1 MSNCNSSEENESQH
15 ALHGTDA
22 RCTDPLEYDNI
33 LPNQAVAGKN
43 SIPDVYEVAA
53 AIGACM
59 EPILDEFGHDKL
71 EPLTKEVVQCLELF
85 EKTVNI
91 LTKETEKSLEFQY
104 SLEKSQHECNQLK
117 TSHETEVERLD
128 DTIFQLQTTID
139 SLQQS
144 NDTLVENWD
153 FESEESR
160 RQAAEELERQPSA
173 AELNIAKQ
181 LRETHEK
188 VNHLEREKS
197 DYKDDIQILSDK
209 LEKYQRLEDA
219 QYLNSSK
226 GTTDLNASS
235 CDNNVLDTSA
245 ENNGSRNISHAS
257 DIEEKEAISITELQK
272 VLRDKNFYKEKCFA
286 MEDQL
291 MEMKMVIA
299 NQKLQND
306 SAAVTLDP
314 NSNKMRTPNRT
325 AGSSFLDM
333 ISPSK
338 PNLRRLFSLANRSS
352 ETTSNKSAILPEK

>member
-1 MSNCNSSEENESQH
+1 M
-15 ALHGTDA
+15 G
-22 RCTDPLEYDNI
+22 
-33 LPNQAVAGKN
+33 
-43 SIPDVYEVAA
+43 
-53 AIGACM
+53 
-59 EPILDEFGHDKL
+59 
-71 EPLTKEVVQCLELF
+71 
-85 EKTVNI
+85 
-91 LTKETEKSLEFQY
+91 
-104 SLEKSQHECNQLK
+104 
-117 TSHETEVERLD
+117 
-128 DTIFQLQTTID
+128 
-139 SLQQS
+139 
-144 NDTLVENWD
+144 
-153 FESEESR
+153 
-160 RQAAEELERQPSA
+160 
-173 AELNIAKQ
+173 
-181 LRETHEK
+181 K

-209 LEKYQRLEDA
+209 LEKYQRLEDS

-235 CDNNVLDTSA
+235 CDNNFLDTSA

-333 ISPSK
+333 ISLSK

>member
-22 RCTDPLEYDNI
+22 RCTDPLEYDDI
-33 LPNQAVAGKN
+33 LPNQSVAAKN
-43 SIPDVYEVAA
+43 AIPDVYEVAA

-117 TSHETEVERLD
+117 TTHESEVERLD

-188 VNHLEREKS
+188 VIRLEREKS
-197 DYKDDIQILSDK
+197 DFKDDIQILSDK
-209 LEKYQRLEDA
+209 LQKHQRLEDA

-226 GTTDLNASS
+226 GTTDMNAST
-235 CDNNVLDTSA
+235 CENNVLDTSVQ
-245 ENNGSRNISHAS
+245 NSHAS

-299 NQKLQND
+299 NQNLQND
-306 SAAVTLDP
+306 SAAVTLDATT
-314 NSNKMRTPNRT
+314 NKMRTPTRT

-338 PNLRRLFSLANRSS
+338 PNLRRLFSLANRTS
-352 ETTSNKSAILPEK
+352 ETTSTKSAILPEK